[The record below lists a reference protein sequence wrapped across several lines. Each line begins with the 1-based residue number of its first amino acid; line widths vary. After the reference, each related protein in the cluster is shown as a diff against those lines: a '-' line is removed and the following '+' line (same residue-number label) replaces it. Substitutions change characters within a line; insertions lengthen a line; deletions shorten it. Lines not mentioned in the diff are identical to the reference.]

1 MITTPALILC
11 LSCNLSTSITKYT
24 WGKKQNS
31 MFAHGKSYL
40 SAQVKSKK
48 GNSLGICKSVLNE
61 RWPCIY
67 AATVTVYV
75 VDTFGVSSLI
85 ISLSEEHAS
94 MNSSSVTAPSE
105 SLQETNSNKGE
116 VGLLDLLSVISA
128 SKRLYEWVSHWVVP
142 TVLSCWC
149 CCCDLLMVFS
159 LKSLWP
165 INVIVI
171 DIVVVVTY
179 WCCCYWYCCCCDLLM
194 LLLLILLLL
203 LLILLLL
210 LLILLL
216 LLFCWC
222 DLSIF
227 VKISSALPSPSEPSI
242 LYTPST
248 TLKI

>member
-40 SAQVKSKK
+40 SAQVKNKK
-48 GNSLGICKSVLNE
+48 GTLWEFVNRC
-61 RWPCIY
+61 CIY

-179 WCCCYWYCCCCDLLM
+179 WCCCC
-194 LLLLILLLL
+194 
-203 LLILLLL
+203 
-210 LLILLL
+210 
-216 LLFCWC
+216 
-222 DLSIF
+222 
-227 VKISSALPSPSEPSI
+227 
-242 LYTPST
+242 
-248 TLKI
+248 